1 MTKTMKA
8 VDVVVI
14 GLGWTGS
21 ILSMELALEGLK
33 IVALERGHNRNT
45 SPDFSYPK
53 GVDELK
59 YGIRGDLFRRL
70 KLDTVTVRYT
80 PGDSAVPYRQYG
92 SFLLPDNVGGAGL
105 HWNGQTYR
113 PSPEDLKL
121 RSRIV
126 KQYGANFIPDGMT
139 IQDYDITYDELEP
152 FFDQFER
159 LNGVSG
165 TAGNLNGQTQ
175 PGGNP
180 FEGWRSNPYP
190 TPAVANTY
198 PASLFAKAAS
208 GLGYHP
214 FPQPSANCS
223 EPYTNFYGVRL
234 GPCNLCG
241 FCERF
246 ACYLYSKGSPQT
258 TILPALLQKP
268 NFELR
273 TQSHVTRINLDN
285 TGKRATGVTYI
296 DADSEEVFQPA
307 DLVILSSFQ
316 MNNVR
321 TMLLSQIGTPYDPV
335 TGTGVI
341 GKNYAY
347 QMMSSLTLF
356 YDKDTV
362 LNPFI
367 AAGSGGSQIID
378 EFNSDH
384 FDHKL
389 QGFIGGGY
397 ILGGQ
402 TGGRPIQQLAVP
414 KGTPAWGTKWKQA
427 AAENY
432 LHTTGLTTHGSV
444 MSYRDAFLDL
454 DPTYKDALGQPL
466 LRMTFDWHDNEYKMT
481 KFLTDR
487 ATEIARAM
495 GPKSFTTTIRQPG
508 DHYNVTQY
516 QTTHTTGGVI
526 TGSDPSSSALN
537 RYLQSWDVPNLF
549 VTGASAFPQNIG
561 YNPTGLVGALTYYAA
576 HAIRTQYL
584 KNPGPL
590 VQA

>member
-21 ILSMELALEGLK
+21 ILSMELAQEGLS
-33 IVALERGHNRNT
+33 IVALERGKWRNT
-45 SPDFSYPK
+45 SPDYRYPTT
-53 GVDELK
+53 GDELK

-70 KLDTVTVRYT
+70 SLDTVTMRYT
-80 PGDSAVPYRQYG
+80 PQDDFVPYRQYG
-92 SFLLPDNVGGAGL
+92 SFLLPDGVGGAGL

-121 RSRIV
+121 RTRI
-126 KQYGANFIPDGMT
+126 KAKYGEKFIPDGMT
-139 IQDYDITYDELEP
+139 IQDYDVTYDDLEP
-152 FFDQFER
+152 FFDKFEK

-165 TAGNLNGQTQ
+165 TAGNVNGQIQ
-175 PGGNP
+175 DGGNP
-180 FEGWRSNPYP
+180 FEGSRSSPYP

-198 PASLFAKAAS
+198 PADLFATAAKS
-208 GLGYHP
+208 LGYHP

-268 NFELR
+268 NFEMR
-273 TQSHVTRINLDN
+273 TQAHVTRINLDN
-285 TGKRATGVTYI
+285 TGQRATGVTYV
-296 DADSEEVFQPA
+296 DNKGNETFQPA
-307 DLVILSSFQ
+307 ALVILSSFQ
-316 MNNVR
+316 LNNVR
-321 TMLLSQIGTPYDPV
+321 TMLLSQIGTPYDPT
-335 TGTGVI
+335 TGKGVI

-347 QMMSSLTLF
+347 QMMSSLNLF
-356 YDKDTV
+356 FDKDKYI
-362 LNPFI
+362 NPFI

-384 FDHKL
+384 FDHKPH
-389 QGFIGGGY
+389 GFIGGGY

-402 TGGRPIQQLAVP
+402 TGGRPIQQLSVP

-427 AAENY
+427 AAQNY

-454 DPTYKDALGQPL
+454 DPTYKDALGMPL
-466 LRMTFDWHDNEYKMT
+466 LRVTFDWHDNELKMT
-481 KFLTDR
+481 QFLTDR
-487 ATEIARAM
+487 ATEIAQAM
-495 GPKSFTTTIRQPG
+495 SPTSFSTTIRKPG
-508 DHYNVTQY
+508 DHYNITQY

-526 TGSDPSSSALN
+526 TGADPQSSALN
-537 RYLQSWDVPNLF
+537 RYMQSWDVPNLF

-561 YNPTGLVGALTYYAA
+561 YNPTGLVGALTYFAA
-576 HAIRTQYL
+576 NAIRTQYL